1 MVESVLQY
9 VSSHITSVTSNK
21 GLQLLENTHLLHR
34 LVKNCYMWKKKSLF
48 LSLISKKKFNWKNVK
63 KSFYC
68 ILPSISKHQHL
79 SSKCH
84 WKSRGNFIELFTD
97 VAFSFSDKGSKI
109 KTLNWRIFCM
119 FYRKL
124 DFPRFK

>member
-1 MVESVLQY
+1 MESVLQY

-48 LSLISKKKFNWKNVK
+48 LSLISKK
-63 KSFYC
+63 

-84 WKSRGNFIELFTD
+84 WKSRGNFIELSTD